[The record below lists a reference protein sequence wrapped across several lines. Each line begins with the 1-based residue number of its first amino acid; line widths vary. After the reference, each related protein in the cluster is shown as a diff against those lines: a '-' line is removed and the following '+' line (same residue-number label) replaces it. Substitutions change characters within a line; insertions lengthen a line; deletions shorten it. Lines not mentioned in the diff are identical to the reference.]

1 MLVQMIERIW
11 MTHQDP
17 PQPLFCILLWDDD
30 NLKKLHNVRDA
41 RFVGGKMR
49 SAAREI
55 TPQIAEKLLQR
66 GR

>member
-1 MLVQMIERIW
+1 M
-11 MTHQDP
+11 
-17 PQPLFCILLWDDD
+17 FCILLWDDD